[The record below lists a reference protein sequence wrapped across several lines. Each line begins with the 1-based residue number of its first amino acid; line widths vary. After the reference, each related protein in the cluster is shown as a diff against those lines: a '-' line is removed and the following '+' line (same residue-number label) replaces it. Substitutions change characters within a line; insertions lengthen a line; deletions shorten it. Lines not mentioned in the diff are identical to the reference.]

1 MSGDS
6 ADSTTATGSEQATA
20 STREVTTDSPILA
33 VARYEGERLLVPTA
47 AATVALSLFGSLY
60 VWLGPQVTAGVPIEE
75 LTEAIPP
82 ALRALFGLESLGS
95 VEGLLASEF
104 YTLGWIVGL
113 AGYVAYVAAVRV
125 AGDVATDRM
134 DLLLVAPARRSD
146 VLAGKYLALLVPIV
160 VVNAVVPV
168 ALYGVSLA
176 VDASLSLSALAVFH
190 ALSVPYLLL
199 WGAVGLLLGTVVD
212 GGRTAGRVG
221 LGVVFA
227 AWIVEAVVVGS
238 ALEWVGAL
246 SPARYLDPTAIIVR
260 GEYDLGGVVLLGVAT
275 VAVLVVSVVAFE
287 RRDV

>member
-1 MSGDS
+1 MSGESPPTPTDGEHT
-6 ADSTTATGSEQATA
+6 AEPNRESTGAHP
-20 STREVTTDSPILA
+20 VVA
-33 VARYEGERLLVPTA
+33 VARYEGERLLAPTA
-47 AATVALSLFGSLY
+47 VAAVALSLFGSLY

-125 AGDVATDRM
+125 AGDVAADRI
-134 DLLLVAPARRSD
+134 DLLLVTPARRSE
-146 VLAGKYLALLVPIV
+146 VLLGKYLALGVPIV

-176 VDASLSLSALAVFH
+176 VDASLSLSALAAFH
-190 ALSVPYLLL
+190 VLSVPYLLL

-212 GGRTAGRVG
+212 GGRTAGRVA

-227 AWIVEAVVVGS
+227 TWIVEAVVVGS
-238 ALEWVGAL
+238 ALESVGAL

-260 GEYDLGGVVLLGVAT
+260 GEYDLGGVVLLVVAT
-275 VAVLVVSVVAFE
+275 IVVLAGSAVAFG